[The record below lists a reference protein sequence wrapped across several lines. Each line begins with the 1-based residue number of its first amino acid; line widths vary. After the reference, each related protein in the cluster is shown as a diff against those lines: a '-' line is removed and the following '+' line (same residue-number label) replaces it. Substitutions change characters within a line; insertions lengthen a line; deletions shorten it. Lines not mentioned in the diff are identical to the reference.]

1 MKLSDFITLSEE
13 EKKKA
18 VVHNGVLVAK
28 RSDATCI
35 FFLFQM
41 NGFYAETCFNLQGK
55 SVREFRMFHNPELL
69 GPYLEEIAIDELL
82 N

>member
-1 MKLSDFITLSEE
+1 MKLSDFIMLNEE
-13 EKKKA
+13 GKKKA
-18 VVHNGVLVAK
+18 VLNSGVLIAK
-28 RSDATCI
+28 RKDASCI

-41 NGFYAETCFNLQGK
+41 NGFYAETSFDLHRK
-55 SVREFRMFHNPELL
+55 AAREFRMFHNPELL